1 MSIEQKINGDV
12 GTLILSDEI
21 DLDTSPTVRENIKEL
36 LSNSKTVE
44 VNLAKVSYI
53 DSSGVASLIE
63 GMQMAKQQTGKEF
76 FLVDVSNEVMKV
88 IELAHLDKIFSIKNK
103 SGTNASAVEVVE
115 ESAPEKEEVVASENV
130 DLEVPEKKN
139 SDEEAPQSNAEAP
152 QSDAEAPQEESSPRV
167 SRDEGEADD
176 KIKFKR

>member
-12 GTLILSDEI
+12 GTLILSNEI
-21 DLDTSPTVRENIKEL
+21 DLDTSRTVRENIKEL

-130 DLEVPEKKN
+130 DLEVP
-139 SDEEAPQSNAEAP
+139 QSNAEAP